1 MQLTR
6 LYLRNYRVYEDELDL
21 PLPPG
26 LVGIYGANGTGKSY
40 LIESVLWTLFGRSRT
55 DKRDVRTSGVN
66 AECVT
71 EVEFEHEG
79 HLYLVRRTITGVNST
94 VKAEAHADRL
104 QVAEVITD
112 TRTYVHSILGMDDA
126 AFRA

>member
-1 MQLTR
+1 TWPGRSRSRRADMQLTR

-79 HLYLVRRTITGVNST
+79 HLDRKSTRLNSS
-94 VKAEAHADRL
+94 
-104 QVAEVITD
+104 
-112 TRTYVHSILGMDDA
+112 HS
-126 AFRA
+126 